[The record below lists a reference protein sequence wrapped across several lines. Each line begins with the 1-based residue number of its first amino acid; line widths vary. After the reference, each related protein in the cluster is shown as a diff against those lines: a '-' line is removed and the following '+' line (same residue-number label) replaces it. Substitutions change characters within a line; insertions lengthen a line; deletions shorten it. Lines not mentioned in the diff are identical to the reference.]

1 MGSPQRAWQTW
12 TGLLALAFALLPHA
26 HAAEVRLDVS
36 SAGRPVAD
44 AVVSLQGGTPSPPG
58 TATARMEQQHS
69 AFVPGVL
76 PVQVGTVVSFPNR
89 DNIQHHVYSF
99 SQPRQFEIPLYSGDK
114 AAPVRFEKSGV
125 VVVGCN
131 IHDWMIGHI
140 VVLDTPYFGKTGA
153 DGRLRLDVPPGR
165 YTVRVWH
172 VRGAGAPLERT
183 LVVPA
188 AGTSSSL
195 QVALV
200 DAREEARGNERLR
213 SLQEKFRQLKGT
225 TP

>member
-1 MGSPQRAWQTW
+1 MRSQQRAWQAW
-12 TGLLALAFALLPHA
+12 AGLLALALLFPRA
-26 HAAEVRLDVS
+26 QAAEVRLDVT
-36 SAGRPVAD
+36 SAGAPVAD
-44 AVVSLQGGTPSPPG
+44 AVVSLQDGTS
-58 TATARMEQQHS
+58 TTTRSATARMDQQHS

-76 PVQVGTVVSFPNR
+76 PVQAGTVVSFPNR

-99 SQPRQFEIPLYSGDK
+99 SQPRQFEIPLYSGNK
-114 AAPVRFEKSGV
+114 ATPVRFEKPGV

-195 QVALV
+195 QVTLV
-200 DAREEARGNERLR
+200 SAKDEVRGNDRLHA
-213 SLQEKFRQLKGT
+213 LQEKFRQMKGT

>member
-1 MGSPQRAWQTW
+1 MRAQRREGW
-12 TGLLALAFALLPHA
+12 TRSGLLLAMVLASGA
-26 HAAEVRLDVS
+26 QAAEVRIAVGS
-36 SAGRPVAD
+36 SGGPVGD
-44 AVVSLQGGTPSPPG
+44 AVVSLHGATPSTTR
-58 TATARMEQQHS
+58 TATPRMDQQHS

-76 PVQVGTVVSFPNR
+76 PVQAGAVVAFPNR

-99 SQPRQFEIPLYSGDK
+99 SQPRQFEIPLYSGNK
-114 AAPVRFEKSGV
+114 AAPIRFEKPGV

-140 VVLDTPYFGKTGA
+140 VVLDTPHFGKTTA
-153 DGRLRLDVPPGR
+153 DGHLTLDVPPGR
-165 YTVRVWH
+165 YTLRVWH
-172 VRGAGAPLERT
+172 VRGAGAPLERA

-188 AGTSSSL
+188 AGTSATL

-200 DAREEARGNERLR
+200 PVQEQVRGNDRLR
-213 SLQEKFRQLKGT
+213 SLQEKFRQRKGT